1 MKTKYWSHSLQAV
14 LLGWLFASG
23 SGAAEYTLDF
33 RNHSFDN
40 RRLRLIGTGATS
52 LLKPASEG
60 LSVALPAGTNL
71 DEVGFAPRFRL
82 RGDFQ
87 ITLDYRISEL
97 TRPKQGYGVGP
108 GIYVMTASEDRQ
120 AATLGR
126 VFRVKEG
133 HVFTAHHA
141 RESDGD
147 SPRQQSVRFFDTDT
161 DEGQL
166 RLERIGSRLQY
177 SVAGSDGS
185 WRMLH
190 ETEFTDGDVT
200 LARIALNRNGAG
212 DKIPATVV
220 FRSAVIRADRF
231 VGDDDEFA
239 MGWLALAL
247 LVLVLGGLSA
257 AGVWLV
263 RKRKGRAW

>member
-1 MKTKYWSHSLQAV
+1 MQTKYWSHSLQAV

-40 RRLRLIGTGATS
+40 RRLRLIGTGATA

-60 LSVALPAGTNL
+60 LSVSLPAGTAL

-87 ITLDYRISEL
+87 ITLDYKMVDV

-133 HVFTAHHA
+133 HVFTAHQA

-147 SPRQQSVRFFDTDT
+147 GSRQQSVRFFDTEADQ
-161 DEGQL
+161 GQL
-166 RLERIGSRLQY
+166 RLERIGNRLQY

-190 ETEFTDGDVT
+190 ETEFTDADVT
-200 LARIALNRNGAG
+200 LARMALNRNGAG
-212 DKIPATVV
+212 DTIPATVL

-231 VGDDDEFA
+231 VGDDDQFA
-239 MGWLALAL
+239 MGWLALLL
-247 LVLVLGGLSA
+247 LVLVLGGSSA

-263 RKRKGRAW
+263 RKRKDRA

>member
-1 MKTKYWSHSLQAV
+1 MQAKYWSHSLQAV

-33 RNHSFDN
+33 RNHTFDN

-60 LSVALPAGTNL
+60 LSVALPAGTAL

-87 ITLDYRISEL
+87 ITLDYKIADV

-133 HVFTAHHA
+133 HVFTTHQA

-147 SPRQQSVRFFDTDT
+147 GSRQQSVRFFDTDT

-166 RLERIGSRLQY
+166 RLERIGNRLQY

-190 ETEFTDGDVT
+190 ETDFTDADVT

-212 DKIPATVV
+212 DTIPATVL

-231 VGDDDEFA
+231 VGDDDGFA

-247 LVLVLGGLSA
+247 LVLGGLSA